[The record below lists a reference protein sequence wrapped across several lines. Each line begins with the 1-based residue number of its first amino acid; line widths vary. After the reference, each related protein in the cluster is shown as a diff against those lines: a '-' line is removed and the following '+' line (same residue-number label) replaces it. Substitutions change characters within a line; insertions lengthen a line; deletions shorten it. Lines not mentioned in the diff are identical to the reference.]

1 MYRFEVWKSELL
13 PYNWERK
20 CLAATQPSFSCR
32 MPLHQHQTC
41 CQNNWLQRGW
51 VSPWKNTEQPF
62 PTTFARALLHEAQHP
77 LPTQGCRRQIPR
89 PFFSISYLAQ
99 LSQPI
104 TKENLAQYS
113 LDWINVISNALILK
127 KVLQELRGKEVTI
140 PSVPSPASQHIKC
153 LPITWAKA
161 GLSCL

>member
-1 MYRFEVWKSELL
+1 MWKSELL
-13 PYNWERK
+13 PYNWERQ

-32 MPLHQHQTC
+32 MLLHQHQTC

-62 PTTFARALLHEAQHP
+62 PTTF
-77 LPTQGCRRQIPR
+77 PR
-89 PFFSISYLAQ
+89 PSCPKHSTHYPHRTARGKSPGNFFSISNLAQ

-140 PSVPSPASQHIKC
+140 PSVPSPASQHIRC